1 MLPSLIGQYRILR
14 KIGAGGMGLVYLG
27 EHTLLRRRAAIKT
40 LLPTVAANH
49 EIVERFFNEARATSA
64 IADPGVIQIFDFGYH
79 VDGTAYIVMELLEGE
94 ALSARL
100 DRLGVLPLGD
110 ALRFARQIAGSLAA
124 AHARDIVHRDLKP
137 ENIFLVRDSEAQGGE
152 RTKIIDFGVCK
163 MGAGDPMLTEVGA
176 MIGTPVYMSPEQC
189 RGSGDVDARSDIYS
203 FGCLLF
209 HLITGRPPFVGDA
222 SGELIVAH
230 IQEPPPAASQYV
242 PELPPEVDALLASCL
257 AKEPD
262 DRFASMTALYNA
274 LGELMVHAEA
284 VAPAAAAPKR
294 TVPLGRGFR
303 SVFDANA
310 AAALAGGSPL
320 GWTPPGSPLSSE
332 APVTPSGLPP
342 THPLR
347 ARLLFAP
354 PPKTPSLEIID
365 DDDDFDLDAPPPR
378 RAIRAALACVLVVGV
393 TLGLAL
399 TPLVLGEDD
408 DRPPAPAMHTAAL
421 PVESPDVSSEEALH
435 EPSVVTESGPPVPPP
450 ARDASKSAAAEPT
463 AVAGEVHPS
472 ESSVAAEAP
481 RPSEPAVADQA
492 PQRSS
497 ASPVAAAP
505 PQRSS
510 ASPVAAASKP
520 PSPRAQASQSRI
532 AKPASVSRTSRAPQS
547 PSAAAVAASASP
559 RLPPDLQ
566 LPVTSPSAASP
577 AAPASPTVPAELQL
591 PVASPAPAPP
601 AAAPPPARAPSPPE
615 DLYDSR

>member
-1 MLPSLIGQYRILR
+1 MTPSHVGQYRILR
-14 KIGAGGMGLVYLG
+14 KIGAGGMGLVFLG
-27 EHTLLRRRAAIKT
+27 EHTLLGRRAAIKT
-40 LLPTVAANH
+40 LLPTVAANR

-79 VDGTAYIVMELLEGE
+79 VDGTAYIVLELLEGE

-137 ENIFLVRDSEAQGGE
+137 ENIFLVRDAEAQGGE

-209 HLITGRPPFVGDA
+209 HLLTGRPPFVGDA

-230 IQEPPPAASQYV
+230 IEEPPPAAGQYV
-242 PELPPEVDALLASCL
+242 PELPPEVDALLACCL

-262 DRFASMTALYNA
+262 ERFASMTALYNA

-284 VAPAAAAPKR
+284 VAPAAAAPKP

-303 SVFDANA
+303 SDVDASTA
-310 AAALAGGSPL
+310 AVVAGGSPR
-320 GWTPPGSPLSSE
+320 GWTPPGSE

-347 ARLLFAP
+347 NRLLFAP
-354 PPKTPSLEIID
+354 PRDAPSLEIID
-365 DDDDFDLDAPPPR
+365 DDDDDIDLDAPPPR

-393 TLGLAL
+393 TL
-399 TPLVLGEDD
+399 
-408 DRPPAPAMHTAAL
+408 
-421 PVESPDVSSEEALH
+421 
-435 EPSVVTESGPPVPPP
+435 
-450 ARDASKSAAAEPT
+450 
-463 AVAGEVHPS
+463 
-472 ESSVAAEAP
+472 
-481 RPSEPAVADQA
+481 
-492 PQRSS
+492 
-497 ASPVAAAP
+497 
-505 PQRSS
+505 
-510 ASPVAAASKP
+510 
-520 PSPRAQASQSRI
+520 
-532 AKPASVSRTSRAPQS
+532 
-547 PSAAAVAASASP
+547 
-559 RLPPDLQ
+559 
-566 LPVTSPSAASP
+566 
-577 AAPASPTVPAELQL
+577 
-591 PVASPAPAPP
+591 
-601 AAAPPPARAPSPPE
+601 
-615 DLYDSR
+615 